1 MQRNE
6 RIELERRANALS
18 GALKGAGIGHEM
30 RKRGAAFR
38 ISIDGQAAADNEARI
53 SKLVSAAKQN
63 GIIGSGYL
71 AARRTMPNLG
81 DETERQLRLE
91 FERPKPSVIE
101 LYFAK
106 VERPKWRR

>member
-53 SKLVSAAKQN
+53 SKLVSEAWRN
-63 GIIGSGYL
+63 GGFGSSQL
-71 AARRTMPNLG
+71 VINRTLPDLDNA
-81 DETERQLRLE
+81 TERQTRLE
-91 FERPKPSVIE
+91 FERLKPSIIE
-101 LYFAK
+101 LYFAEAK
-106 VERPKWRR
+106 KPKWRK